1 MTNKLKII
9 FISSI
14 LALPTTAFADDYLK
28 DFGQFDLGNGSLFE
42 MIAPILLN
50 VISFL
55 LSIAGF
61 ITVIYIIYSG
71 YLLITASGNEQE
83 VEKGK
88 KGLTNAIIGFVVA
101 LSGVVIVQTI
111 KNWLLTPQ

>member
-1 MTNKLKII
+1 MFTKTKTLL
-9 FISSI
+9 I
-14 LALPTTAFADDYLK
+14 LTLLTFPATAFADDYLK